1 MLHEK
6 VSPQTLGFAR
16 ITVYGIWFWHV
27 VKDPLS
33 KVAEV
38 PFESFSPIGVLQLVP
53 QPLWR
58 LIYTTEFLSAL
69 KLTMLVGLAL
79 LVLGVGPFRC
89 IAILTCIL
97 LTFYQGLIRGFGY
110 INHGELP
117 ILYSAYVLAVFPSAH
132 AVSLRRGEV
141 DRAPPVMYQAPMI
154 TAALLLCLTYTFVGA
169 RRLAEGGLEIFSNGT
184 IIYMIAL
191 RSFEPGP
198 SGSGYGHLV
207 LEHPWLALMLQVGF
221 PVVTAFELLSPLCLF
236 YRGFRRAWLVAI
248 FAFHLM
254 TGLFMQIWFTANFLL
269 ILVFL
274 TDIDRL
280 RAAWLPHQVRGNSLG

>member
-16 ITVYGIWFWHV
+16 ISVYGIWFWHV
-27 VKDPLS
+27 LKDPLG

-38 PFESFSPIGVLQLVP
+38 PFEDFSPIGVLQIVP

-58 LIYTTEFLSAL
+58 LIYTTEFLAAL
-69 KLTMLVGLAL
+69 KLIMLVGLAL
-79 LVLGVGPFRC
+79 LLLGVGPFRC
-89 IAILTCIL
+89 VAIFTCIL

-117 ILYSAYVLAVFPSAH
+117 ILYAAYVLAAFPSAQ
-132 AVSLRRGEV
+132 ALSLRRGQA
-141 DRAPPVMYQAPMI
+141 DRAQPVMYQAPMM
-154 TAALLLCLTYTFVGA
+154 AVGLLVALTYTFVGA
-169 RRLAEGGLEIFSNGT
+169 RRLAEGGLEIFGNGT
-184 IIYMIAL
+184 IIHMIAL

-198 SGSGYGHLV
+198 AGSGYGHLV
-207 LEHPWLALMLQVGF
+207 LEHSWLALMLQMGF
-221 PVVTAFELLSPLCLF
+221 PIVTAFELLSPLCLF
-236 YRGFRRAWLVAI
+236 YKGFRCAWIVVM
-248 FAFHLM
+248 FSFHVM
-254 TGLFMQIWFTANFLL
+254 TGLLMQIWFTANFLL

-280 RAAWLPHQVRGNSLG
+280 LAAWLPYRVRGNN

>member
-16 ITVYGIWFWHV
+16 ISVYGIWFWHV
-27 VKDPLS
+27 LKDPLGM
-33 KVAEV
+33 VADV
-38 PFESFSPIGVLQLVP
+38 PFEYFSPIGVLQIVP

-58 LIYTTEFLSAL
+58 LIYTTEFLAAL
-69 KLTMLVGLAL
+69 KLTMLVSLAL
-79 LVLGVGPFRC
+79 LLLGVGPFRC
-89 IAILTCIL
+89 IAIFTCIL

-117 ILYSAYVLAVFPSAH
+117 MLYAAYVLAAFPSAH
-132 AVSLRRGEV
+132 ALSLRRGEV
-141 DRAPPVMYQAPMI
+141 DRAQPVMYQAPMM
-154 TAALLLCLTYTFVGA
+154 AVGLLVALTYTFVGT
-169 RRLAEGGLEIFSNGT
+169 RRLAEGGLEIFGNGT
-184 IIYMIAL
+184 IIHMIAL
-191 RSFEPGP
+191 RSFEPGL

-221 PVVTAFELLSPLCLF
+221 PIVTAFELLSPLCLF
-236 YRGFRRAWLVAI
+236 YRGFRRAWIVAM
-248 FAFHLM
+248 FSFHVV

-280 RAAWLPHQVRGNSLG
+280 LPAWLPYRVRGNG

>member
-16 ITVYGIWFWHV
+16 ISVYGIWFWHV
-27 VKDPLS
+27 LKDPLG

-38 PFESFSPIGVLQLVP
+38 PFEYFSPIGVLQIVP

-79 LVLGVGPFRC
+79 LLLGVGPFRC
-89 IAILTCIL
+89 IAIFTCIL

-117 ILYSAYVLAVFPSAH
+117 MLYAAYVLAAFPSAH
-132 AVSLRRGEV
+132 ALSLRRGQA
-141 DRAPPVMYQAPMI
+141 DRAQPAMYSAPMM
-154 TAALLLCLTYTFVGA
+154 AVGLLLALTYTFVGA
-169 RRLAEGGLEIFSNGT
+169 RRLVEGGLEIFGNGT
-184 IIYMIAL
+184 IIHMIAL

-221 PVVTAFELLSPLCLF
+221 PIVTIFELLSPLCLF
-236 YRGFRRAWLVAI
+236 YGRFRWAWILVI
-248 FAFHLM
+248 SAFHVA

-274 TDIDRL
+274 TDIDRSL
-280 RAAWLPHQVRGNSLG
+280 AAWLPDRVRGNS